1 MKAILSAVSG
11 VISGDTGADRVVPP
25 SGPAVWLTVIT
36 SAAMA
41 FLAVLALAM
50 SLATVRLA
58 DRWTASLSGR
68 ATIHISAAPE
78 VLPAQTQL
86 VLDILAVTPGVSAA
100 RAIAPAETKALLA
113 PWFEPDFLIDGL
125 PIPQLIDIEE
135 TAEGFDTEGLSLRL
149 AAEVPGAT
157 LDDHQRW
164 RKPLVRAAKRIGAFA
179 DLSLVLIAGA
189 MAAMITLAA
198 QAALAT
204 NAKVIGVLHLIGARD
219 AFITRAFVRRY
230 TLRTAVGAAFGT
242 FVGMIAIATMPGAAE
257 EGGFLTG
264 LGFSG
269 WQWIWPLAIPVI
281 AAIIAF
287 WATRMATLRTL
298 RRVQ

>member
-1 MKAILSAVSG
+1 MELPAAFDPGNEHAVVYLWG
-11 VISGDTGADRVVPP
+11 TTGIGYNVQAVAERMGADYVVN
-25 SGPAVWLTVIT
+25 SWDLT
-36 SAAMA
+36 
-41 FLAVLALAM
+41 FN
-50 SLATVRLA
+50 
-58 DRWTASLSGR
+58 
-68 ATIHISAAPE
+68 PE
-78 VLPAQTQL
+78 T
-86 VLDILAVTPGVSAA
+86 AA
-100 RAIAPAETKALLA
+100 RFADCGIA
-113 PWFEPDFLIDGL
+113 
-125 PIPQLIDIEE
+125 
-135 TAEGFDTEGLSLRL
+135 
-149 AAEVPGAT
+149 V
-157 LDDHQRW
+157 LDDHTRW
-164 RKPLVRAAKRIGAFA
+164 RDPLIEAANRLRFLGIVALLLIGA
-179 DLSLVLIAGA
+179 ST
-189 MAAMITLAA
+189 AAMITLAA

-230 TLRTAVGAAFGT
+230 TLRTTVGAAFGT

-257 EGGFLTG
+257 EGGFLRG